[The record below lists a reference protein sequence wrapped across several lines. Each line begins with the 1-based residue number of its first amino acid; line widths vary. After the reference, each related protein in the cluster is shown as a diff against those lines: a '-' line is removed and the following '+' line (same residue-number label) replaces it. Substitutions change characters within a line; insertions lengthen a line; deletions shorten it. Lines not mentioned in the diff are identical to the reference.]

1 MGFSAQSQN
10 MVRVRKESKQDADE
24 TSHWCTTAG
33 SRFSTRPGV
42 RNLRLAPDF
51 GLTREE
57 PQLFHVEN
65 KENELDTSFSICSSQ
80 ARSIN
85 IA

>member
-1 MGFSAQSQN
+1 M
-10 MVRVRKESKQDADE
+10 RKESKQDADE

-42 RNLRLAPDF
+42 QNLHLGPDF
-51 GLTREE
+51 VLTREE
-57 PQLFHVEN
+57 PQLLHMEN
-65 KENELDTSFSICSSQ
+65 KEDELGMSFSMCGSQ